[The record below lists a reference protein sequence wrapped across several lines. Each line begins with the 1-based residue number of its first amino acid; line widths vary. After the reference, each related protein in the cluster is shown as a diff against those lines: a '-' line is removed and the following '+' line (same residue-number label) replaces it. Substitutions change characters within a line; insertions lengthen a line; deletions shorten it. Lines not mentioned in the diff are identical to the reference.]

1 MELYDPEHNTWG
13 VLAPMREARGRFNI
27 AVVGDKVYAVG
38 GCNGTTELATVE
50 CFDPKLG
57 KWTRV
62 TSLSL
67 ARSNTGQ
74 LLSFSLYMLGL
85 VGMVSRYICCYW
97 CCCSF
102 ISVNWSHCR
111 LNHLKEMCGG

>member
-1 MELYDPEHNTWG
+1 MINLFLTLTGGYDRAECLRSVELYSPERNTWAA
-13 VLAPMREARGRFNI
+13 LAPMREARGRFNI

-50 CFDPKLG
+50 CYDPQLG

-74 LLSFSLYMLGL
+74 WLLHLSHTHRALGT
-85 VGMVSRYICCYW
+85 GW
-97 CCCSF
+97 
-102 ISVNWSHCR
+102 
-111 LNHLKEMCGG
+111 